1 MGLTTRGPSHPVP
14 GCLRSPAW
22 GVDKWQLSL
31 QLLFPHHRD
40 GHHLEDFGLVFISLQ
55 SHPGGSEAAFEA
67 DERHFFCQGRK
78 QAGENAAC
86 HALALP
92 PSASFAPMKQSLPSS
107 TGLCP
112 SWVSFQPSW
121 CSDWIFLYGACRY
134 HLGLIVTSVGAE
146 ALSATGEPSTAGDR
160 VDGEG
165 RVPVGFL
172 PAFQLTYG
180 HQKVSVA

>member
-1 MGLTTRGPSHPVP
+1 M
-14 GCLRSPAW
+14 
-22 GVDKWQLSL
+22 
-31 QLLFPHHRD
+31 
-40 GHHLEDFGLVFISLQ
+40 EDFGLVFVGLQ

-78 QAGENAAC
+78 RAGENAAC

-92 PSASFAPMKQSLPSS
+92 FSILCADEAIPSQLHWAMSLLGKLSAQLVARI
-107 TGLCP
+107 G
-112 SWVSFQPSW
+112 
-121 CSDWIFLYGACRY
+121 FLYGAYRY
-134 HLGLIVTSVGAE
+134 HLGLIATSVGQR
-146 ALSATGEPSTAGDR
+146 ALSATGEPSIAGDR

-180 HQKVSVA
+180 HQKVSEA